1 LPLDVQLTA
10 PGWGPT
16 TLTEVYRP
24 VLPSSILHL
33 STNNIHPIPTAFP
46 KTTAIP
52 TNTTT
57 MQFQSLT
64 PVLFALLALNTA
76 STYAGCETNI
86 NTGHSCSDNPGDS
99 GCAGGSEIVRT

>member
-1 LPLDVQLTA
+1 
-10 PGWGPT
+10 
-16 TLTEVYRP
+16 
-24 VLPSSILHL
+24 
-33 STNNIHPIPTAFP
+33 
-46 KTTAIP
+46 
-52 TNTTT
+52 